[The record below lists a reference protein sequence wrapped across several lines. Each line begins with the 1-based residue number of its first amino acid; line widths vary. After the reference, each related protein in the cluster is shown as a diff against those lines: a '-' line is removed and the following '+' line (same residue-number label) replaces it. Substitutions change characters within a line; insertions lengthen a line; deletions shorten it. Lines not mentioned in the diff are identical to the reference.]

1 MKSIGRRG
9 LGALLGAA
17 LIACGG
23 GSDERAGQGAE
34 PAASADQAAVTRSAE
49 TIGAE
54 DPDTTIPEVLEV
66 SLRPS
71 PPEPGE
77 VIRAVVDV
85 DAQGGYALS
94 YVWSLAGQSIEDDR
108 GAIELPK
115 LRKGQTVS
123 VSVVAA
129 NAAGESEPV
138 VAETTVENTEPTIMN
153 LEIEE
158 KLGSGGEVEA
168 WQANAWARDPDNDE
182 VELEY
187 TWLLNG
193 RATGVETSSYPLEGL
208 KRGDRV
214 SVRVVAS
221 DGEDE
226 SDAAESGILEIG
238 NTAPEITSRPPRL
251 DDSGHFTYQVE
262 ASDGDGDRMLSYKLV
277 DSPRGMQIHP
287 YKGTITW
294 QPGADQAGK
303 HRVEIAVE
311 DRNGGRSTQSFMIP
325 VAERYGD
332 APPASIP

>member
-1 MKSIGRRG
+1 MKNIGRQG
-9 LGALLGAA
+9 LGTLLGAA

-23 GSDERAGQGAE
+23 GSEERAGQVADPGE
-34 PAASADQAAVTRSAE
+34 SAGQVAVARSAE
-49 TIGAE
+49 TIGAD
-54 DPDTTIPEVLEV
+54 DPDITTPEVLQV

-85 DAQGGYALS
+85 EAEGGYALS
-94 YVWSLAGQSIEDDR
+94 YVWSVAGHSIEDDR

-115 LRKGQTVS
+115 LRKGQTVI
-123 VSVVAA
+123 VRVVAA

-138 VAETTVENTEPTIMN
+138 SAEATIENTEPTIMD
-153 LEIEE
+153 LQIEE
-158 KLGSGGEVEA
+158 KLGSGGQVEA
-168 WQANAWARDPDNDE
+168 WQANVWARDPDNDE

-193 RATGVETSSYPLEGL
+193 RASDVETSFYPIEGL
-208 KRGDRV
+208 ERGDRV

-226 SDAAESGILEIG
+226 SEAAESGILEIG
-238 NTAPEITSRPPRL
+238 NTAPEITSTPPRV
-251 DDSGHFTYQVE
+251 DASGRFTYQIE
-262 ASDGDGDRMLSYKLV
+262 ATDGDGDRMLDYQLV
-277 DSPRGMQIHP
+277 VGPRGMQIHR

-294 QPGADQAGK
+294 QPDANQAGR

-311 DRNGGRSTQSFMIP
+311 DRNGGRSTQSFIIP
-325 VAERYGD
+325 VAARDGD
-332 APPASIP
+332 VPPASIP